1 MLGWYGSGEG
11 CVDWEMIGTWVSIVP
26 MEIIIVAAQK
36 YNLCYVRGKR
46 RLFCDFRGCLC
57 QHSNTAFIWL
67 KSYFSVKVCLEG
79 EQWSGLPPSEAHLHP
94 LAWASG
100 CWGWNLFHPWCSALQ
115 PAKFYVLALKME
127 CLWCIIII
135 IIVIIVIVIIY
146 LHLKPQLWLAFCWAL
161 SCIQLQ
167 SLWTEWKWCGEV
179 DKQEERSQEKFDAEN
194 VSLSRSLWCAI
205 LWPGIAWKLLILL

>member
-1 MLGWYGSGEG
+1 MAKVL
-11 CVDWEMIGTWVSIVP
+11 
-26 MEIIIVAAQK
+26 
-36 YNLCYVRGKR
+36 
-46 RLFCDFRGCLC
+46 LFCQGM
-57 QHSNTAFIWL
+57 
-67 KSYFSVKVCLEG
+67 
-79 EQWSGLPPSEAHLHP
+79 SGRWAVEWIATQQGPPPSISLSFWV
-94 LAWASG
+94 L
-100 CWGWNLFHPWCSALQ
+100 GWNLFHPWCSALQ
-115 PAKFYVLALKME
+115 PAEFYVLALKME

-167 SLWTEWKWCGEV
+167 SFWTEWKWCGEV